1 MSTEVQTA
9 IGLAEP
15 RSTATRDQPA
25 PAGGEGGPPQNRH
38 FVDAVIE
45 RPRLPFGD

>member
-1 MSTEVQTA
+1 VISPLQREVK
-9 IGLAEP
+9 
-15 RSTATRDQPA
+15 
-25 PAGGEGGPPQNRH
+25 GGPPQNRH